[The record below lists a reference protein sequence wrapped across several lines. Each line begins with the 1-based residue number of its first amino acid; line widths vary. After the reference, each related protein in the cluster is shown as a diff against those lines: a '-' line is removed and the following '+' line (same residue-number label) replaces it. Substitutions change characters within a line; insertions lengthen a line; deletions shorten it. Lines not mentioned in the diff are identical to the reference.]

1 MPSAGSHPLIG
12 CLDLVVTVAA
22 PEHLPAAGRD
32 QLAAPPVVLAAEL
45 AHTLFRR
52 RLHMLNMLQDAAD
65 CAGQERICRVQP
77 DAVLVH

>member
-32 QLAAPPVVLAAEL
+32 QLAAPPIVLAAEL
-45 AHTLFRR
+45 THTLF
-52 RLHMLNMLQDAAD
+52 
-65 CAGQERICRVQP
+65 
-77 DAVLVH
+77 